1 MLPGEMGTAWGV
13 RDEVAAWG
21 NGGQQRCDSR
31 ALNAKPR
38 SPKNMRKPG
47 PVLFLPPP
55 PRHPS
60 PPPPP
65 QETLA
70 LFPPFVASG
79 RLTAALPPPPSQL
92 TRATVFP
99 SFDPGRSSWRP
110 SFCASK
116 CHPHWVGHP
125 VLGFQPSGV
134 WEPNKEQDDRA
145 ASIVRQ
151 DPEQLSCAVFPSSV
165 HTGHARDPCCSS
177 PAPAGS
183 RMAPWCYCLLLTLL
197 VPELLGGRGA
207 GEEGTQG

>member
-1 MLPGEMGTAWGV
+1 MWVSSASAAPGSGGSALSAGWMKRWQTDLVGDASEGAGGQSRQEGQNGQRSGEGMLPGEMGTAWGV

-79 RLTAALPPPPSQL
+79 RLTAARPLPAHQGYSVSQL
-92 TRATVFP
+92 
-99 SFDPGRSSWRP
+99 RSWKKLLETILL
-110 SFCASK
+110 CK
-116 CHPHWVGHP
+116 
-125 VLGFQPSGV
+125 QM
-134 WEPNKEQDDRA
+134 
-145 ASIVRQ
+145 
-151 DPEQLSCAVFPSSV
+151 
-165 HTGHARDPCCSS
+165 SS
-177 PAPAGS
+177 P
-183 RMAPWCYCLLLTLL
+183 
-197 VPELLGGRGA
+197 LGGPSRPGLPAQRGLGA
-207 GEEGTQG
+207 KQGAR